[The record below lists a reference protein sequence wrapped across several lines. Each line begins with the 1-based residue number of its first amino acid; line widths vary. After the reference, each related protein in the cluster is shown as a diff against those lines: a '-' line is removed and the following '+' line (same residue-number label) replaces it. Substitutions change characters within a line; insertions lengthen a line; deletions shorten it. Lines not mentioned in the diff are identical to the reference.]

1 MKKDAI
7 SLADGGAG
15 VKARSL
21 QGIEIQALT
30 SDEAIDLVDSALVG
44 RRTLCL
50 AFANAHTINIA
61 RGNDVYRDVL
71 SRFVVFND
79 GFGVDLASRFR
90 YGASFPSNLN
100 GTDFVPN
107 YLLTTKNKI
116 KIFMLGAQPHVVERA
131 FGVAQQRFPMHDWV
145 GCRNGYFKPDEE
157 SDLIDAIREANPD
170 LLLVAMGN
178 PMQEYWIDRCAPK
191 IGIPLY
197 FGVGALFDFWAG
209 SVNRAPGW
217 VRAIKMEWMY
227 RLVQEPKRLWKRYL
241 VGNITFLWNAWKDR
255 R

>member
-1 MKKDAI
+1 MNKDAT
-7 SLADGGAG
+7 SWANGDAG
-15 VKARSL
+15 VKVRSL
-21 QGIEIQALT
+21 QGIELWAL
-30 SDEAIDLVDSALVG
+30 SSEEAIALVDSALVE

-61 RGNDVYRDVL
+61 RENDNYRDVL
-71 SRFVVFND
+71 ARFVVFND
-79 GFGVDLASRFR
+79 GFGVDLASRLR
-90 YGASFPSNLN
+90 YGESFPSNLN

-107 YLLTTKNKI
+107 YLLATKNKLR
-116 KIFMLGAQPHVVERA
+116 IFMLGAQPHVVERA
-131 FGVAQQRFPMHDWV
+131 FGIAQQRFPMHDWV
-145 GCRNGYFKPDEE
+145 GCRNGYFTPDDELGLV
-157 SDLIDAIREANPD
+157 DVIREARPD

-178 PMQEYWIDRCAPK
+178 PMQEYCIDRFASK

-209 SVNRAPGW
+209 SVNRAPEW
-217 VRAIKMEWMY
+217 IRAIKMEWMY